1 MIDVT
6 NEYDVSEEVVE
17 HDSTFQMEEEIAPDN
32 SNDAIHVRSMDGNT
46 YLMDRNT
53 INWEETS
60 NNIGIMYQNLEML
73 QSALMNQLHAATQS
87 ADLATKDTMDMVKP
101 FVNDFGLF
109 PKYDQVYS
117 DASESLIATLY
128 CIDAI
133 ELIHTIL
140 REVYA
145 WMSAKAH
152 EGLFNF
158 IQNLNDQQEENE
170 NEDPVQEDCDERDPG
185 EDE

>member
-60 NNIGIMYQNLEML
+60 NNIGIMYYHGHGVGKNYSQAFHWYTLAAEQGHIAAQYNIAIMYEQGIGTEKDRAKAKQWFKKAADQGYEPARKRMQNL
-73 QSALMNQLHAATQS
+73 
-87 ADLATKDTMDMVKP
+87 
-101 FVNDFGLF
+101 
-109 PKYDQVYS
+109 
-117 DASESLIATLY
+117 
-128 CIDAI
+128 
-133 ELIHTIL
+133 
-140 REVYA
+140 
-145 WMSAKAH
+145 
-152 EGLFNF
+152 
-158 IQNLNDQQEENE
+158 
-170 NEDPVQEDCDERDPG
+170 
-185 EDE
+185 